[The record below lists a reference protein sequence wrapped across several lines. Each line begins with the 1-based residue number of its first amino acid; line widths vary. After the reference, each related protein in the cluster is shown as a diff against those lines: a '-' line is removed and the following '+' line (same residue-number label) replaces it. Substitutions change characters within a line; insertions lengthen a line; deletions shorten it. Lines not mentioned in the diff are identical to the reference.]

1 MVNLAGDADP
11 TTTAS
16 TRYIGPLRTL
26 ERDGLRLGYT
36 RTGSGPPVI
45 LVQGVGVIRAGWKPQ
60 LEALSDRY
68 TLIAIDNR
76 GIGGST
82 LDDRQLTIED
92 MAADVLAIAD
102 AEGIDRFH
110 LAGHSM
116 GGVIAQHVALTA
128 PARVS
133 TLALLCTFLKGRQGT
148 MIAPAMLPTAI
159 RSRIGTRGMRR
170 RAFVELVMP
179 KSYLATLD
187 RDRVCDELGSLFG
200 RDLADQPP
208 IVMRQLRAMGRYD
221 VSARLASLGSIP
233 TLVVSA
239 VHDCIARPAYG
250 RALAAAIPCARYV
263 EFREAG
269 HAVTIQCAEAV
280 NALLLEHFE
289 GSRSVA
295 RP

>member
-1 MVNLAGDADP
+1 MANLALDADP

-16 TRYIGPLRTL
+16 TRYIGAVRTL
-26 ERDGLRLGYT
+26 DRDGLRLGYT

-45 LVQGVGVIRAGWKPQ
+45 LVQGVGVVGAGWKPQ
-60 LEALSDRY
+60 LGALSDRY
-68 TLIAIDNR
+68 TVLALDNR
-76 GIGGST
+76 GIGRST

-92 MAADVLAIAD
+92 MAADVLAVAD
-102 AEGIDRFH
+102 AESIPRFH

-187 RDRVCDELGSLFG
+187 RDRVCEELGSLFG

-221 VSARLASLGSIP
+221 ASARLASLGSIP

-250 RALAAAIPCARYV
+250 RALAAAIPGARYV
-263 EFREAG
+263 EFREAA

>member
-1 MVNLAGDADP
+1 MGCEVELAGV
-11 TTTAS
+11 
-16 TRYIGPLRTL
+16 IGQPRRAHPQLFANGHRP
-26 ERDGLRLGYT
+26 RC
-36 RTGSGPPVI
+36 SAC
-45 LVQGVGVIRAGWKPQ
+45 VQGVGVIGAGWQPQ
-60 LEALSDRY
+60 VDALSDSY
-68 TLIAIDNR
+68 SVVTIDNR
-76 GIGGST
+76 GLGGST

-148 MIAPAMLPTAI
+148 VIAPAMLPTAI

-187 RDRVCDELGSLFG
+187 RDRVCEELGSLFG
-200 RDLADQPP
+200 HDLADQPP
-208 IVMRQLRAMGRYD
+208 IVMRQLRAMGRFD
-221 VSARLASLGSIP
+221 ASPVSGLAPIP
-233 TLVVSA
+233 TLVVTA
-239 VHDCIARPAYG
+239 AHDCIARPAYG
-250 RALAAAIPCARYV
+250 RALAAAIPGAR
-263 EFREAG
+263 
-269 HAVTIQCAEAV
+269 
-280 NALLLEHFE
+280 
-289 GSRSVA
+289 
-295 RP
+295 